1 MSCIFCKIIA
11 GEIPSHKVYEDDKV
25 IAFLDISPV
34 ADGHVLV
41 VPKAHYELMAEM
53 PEDALIA
60 AILAVK
66 RVAEGVLKAVGASS
80 FNLYLNNGKEA
91 GQLVP
96 HFHWHIIPRHSA
108 DGLELWH
115 GGSNPEGKAAE
126 LKEKI
131 AAAIVNTA

>member
-1 MSCIFCKIIA
+1 MDCIFCKIIA

-34 ADGHVLV
+34 SDGHTLV

-53 PEDALIA
+53 PEDALNA
-60 AILAVK
+60 AVMAVK
-66 RVAEGVLKAVGASS
+66 RVSQGVLEAVGASS

-115 GGSNPEGKAAE
+115 GGSYSEGKAAE

-131 AAAIVNTA
+131 SAAIVNAA